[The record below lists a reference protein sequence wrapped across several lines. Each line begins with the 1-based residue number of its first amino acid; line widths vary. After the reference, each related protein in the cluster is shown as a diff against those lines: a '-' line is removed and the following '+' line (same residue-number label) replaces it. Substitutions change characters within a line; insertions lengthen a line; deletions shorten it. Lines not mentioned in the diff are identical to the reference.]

1 MKKKKLAALTAAGIL
16 CISVLF
22 TGCDE
27 KGGDVK
33 GSSFT
38 SGGTV
43 TSDSKDDNEESPL
56 PESGSGEQTDPEQ
69 SSAPAESAPAP
80 ENQAATEINIY
91 GINDTT
97 LESEPVKATVN
108 GEITA
113 ESIVMAVV
121 KDFEEHSLKI
131 GIDSITAEGT
141 TVIVSFKKDMAP
153 LVQVGTDVEVTI
165 LNCIS
170 DSLLD
175 NLEDCSAVIFQ
186 AEGEAY
192 ESGHLYYEKDEVYA
206 SE

>member
-1 MKKKKLAALTAAGIL
+1 MNKKKLAALTAAGIL

-27 KGGDVK
+27 KDGDVK

-38 SGGTV
+38 SAGNV
-43 TSDSKDDNEESPL
+43 TTDSSEDKEESPL

-69 SSAPAESAPAP
+69 SNVPEKSSPAP
-80 ENQAATEINIY
+80 EKEDVTEVNIY

-97 LESEPVKATVN
+97 LESEPVKGMIE
-108 GEITA
+108 GEVTA
-113 ESIVMAVV
+113 ESIVLAVV

-131 GIDSITAEGT
+131 GIDSVTAEGT

-175 NLEDCSAVIFQ
+175 NLDDCSAVIFQ